1 MKTIT
6 DLFKDVR
13 ERHNLSQYRLAAMLG
28 ITPQGVA
35 KIEKGS
41 MPGADK
47 VMTLLRLFP
56 DVDLR
61 EYQPV
66 DEKGMETA

>member
-1 MKTIT
+1 MKTIN

-13 ERHNLSQYRLAAMLG
+13 KRHNLSKYRLAAMLG
-28 ITPQGVA
+28 ITQQGVS
-35 KIEKGS
+35 KIENGS

-47 VMTLLRLFP
+47 VMTILRLFP
-56 DVDLR
+56 EVDLR

-66 DEKGMETA
+66 DEPAKDAA